1 MLLETLDVRKKDVL
15 IYSQNK
21 FDFSDNF
28 RIIFKSN
35 KIKRPQKI
43 SYFDVCEFVKDP
55 NPKNLIVYRLLTNV
69 DSLDAYSTKYGYFI
83 KINGRPELIYFD
95 PVFAIKDIR
104 HLRFDF
110 EPEQFRFKIQQ
121 VGLTSRKM
129 HLMEADYEEVFGLD
143 LKALEAQHQN
153 DKIFADAI
161 YAFDETYVDDE
172 TIEGSDYEGRKSYNK
187 ELEQDFGGRLVN
199 DLRNISE
206 VKRNTEDSLNKAKF
220 EKEDTSSNVR
230 DEKVSMLKK
239 ALGIEE
245 NKQNYHSL
253 AKQNEQ
259 NEEKTTTDDDNL
271 TLFDLFK
278 STSKFSDLDSRK
290 NDSFILKLN
299 NSAK

>member
-129 HLMEADYEEVFGLD
+129 HLMEADYEEVFGFD
-143 LKALEAQHQN
+143 LKAIEAQHQN

-161 YAFDETYVDDE
+161 YVFDETYVDEVDSSDE
-172 TIEGSDYEGRKSYNK
+172 
-187 ELEQDFGGRLVN
+187 
-199 DLRNISE
+199 
-206 VKRNTEDSLNKAKF
+206 
-220 EKEDTSSNVR
+220 
-230 DEKVSMLKK
+230 
-239 ALGIEE
+239 
-245 NKQNYHSL
+245 
-253 AKQNEQ
+253 
-259 NEEKTTTDDDNL
+259 
-271 TLFDLFK
+271 
-278 STSKFSDLDSRK
+278 
-290 NDSFILKLN
+290 
-299 NSAK
+299 